1 MSTITQ
7 QIRGLRRERGMSQSV
22 LAETSGVSLATVKRT
37 ESGKHVPTL
46 PHVEQMARA
55 LGCTLRLVGTHSRV
69 ADHDL
74 TPGVTPGKVQNG
86 STSGRPDGQVARNDT
101 GPEDARQRQTSGPGH
116 EELTSVD
123 QEAAPAAGPHPAGLA
138 AA

>member
-1 MSTITQ
+1 MSTVIQ

-37 ESGKHVPTL
+37 ESGKHAPTL
-46 PHVEQMARA
+46 PHLEQMARA
-55 LGCTLRLVGTHSRV
+55 LGCTLRLVGTHSGV
-69 ADHDL
+69 ADYDL
-74 TPGVTPGKVQNG
+74 STGVTPGKVQNG
-86 STSGRPDGQVARNDT
+86 STSGRPDGQVPKNET
-101 GPEDARQRQTSGPGH
+101 GPEDARQRHPSGPDH